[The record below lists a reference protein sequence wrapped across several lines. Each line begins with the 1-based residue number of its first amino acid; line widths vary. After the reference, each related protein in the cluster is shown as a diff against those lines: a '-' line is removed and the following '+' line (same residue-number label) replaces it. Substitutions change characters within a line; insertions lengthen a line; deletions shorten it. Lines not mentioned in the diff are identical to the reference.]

1 MKIYILEAKG
11 EVLSVLTH
19 KDNKSYIEFKKEVEE
34 AGEDCNN
41 DFYTVKDILIS
52 LYGYEVVEVAGSAE
66 VAKKKGI
73 F

>member
-1 MKIYILEAKG
+1 MRIYILEAKG

-19 KDNKSYIEFKKEVEE
+19 KDNKSYMEFKKEVEE

-41 DFYTVKDILIS
+41 DFYTVKDVLIS
-52 LYGYEVVEVAGSAE
+52 LYGYEVVEIAGSAE
-66 VAKKKGI
+66 LVKKKGI